1 MARHGLGAEQ
11 RWDFDDARV
20 AGISGSAT
28 ASALTLPDD
37 EWGYSGGQMK
47 VLRVEG
53 RGEAILTFKGPFTAE
68 RYSQLVARVRRVKG
82 RPATITAEWTT
93 PGQTRRDSAQAGTLV
108 RDQAA
113 SKAWEILSLPLSDLP
128 AWKRLGSVDR
138 LTLRIQ
144 LDGGPTDVVDIDFVV
159 LAP

>member
-1 MARHGLGAEQ
+1 
-11 RWDFDDARV
+11 
-20 AGISGSAT
+20 
-28 ASALTLPDD
+28 
-37 EWGYSGGQMK
+37 MK